1 MTKLLSR
8 ADGSQ
13 YSMDEKAPFTMK
25 KTSKILEQIDVTRKA
40 LGQTEYS
47 KLASEIPEYQN
58 SQVWQNLVEQKKN
71 LLQSMKDVDSI

>member
-1 MTKLLSR
+1 MTKLLSK

-40 LGQTEYS
+40 LG
-47 KLASEIPEYQN
+47 
-58 SQVWQNLVEQKKN
+58 
-71 LLQSMKDVDSI
+71 